1 LLTRECFLG
10 DLGKAVAE
18 ASDRSQPLSL
28 ARLSFDGPFDERAG
42 LDAARL
48 VTRLIRAIDFATRE
62 QHSAILIAFT
72 QTDLR
77 SAHVVARRIAG
88 LLKTTMLNP
97 HRAHAKVTAN
107 VTLATLKAGDTP
119 EGLIHRVLGVRM
131 VAAE

>member
-1 LLTRECFLG
+1 MTPRVF
-10 DLGKAVAE
+10 
-18 ASDRSQPLSL
+18 
-28 ARLSFDGPFDERAG
+28 
-42 LDAARL
+42 
-48 VTRLIRAIDFATRE
+48 TRLIRAIDFATRE

-77 SAHVVARRIAG
+77 SAHIIARRIAG

-119 EGLIHRVLGVRM
+119 ERLIHRVLGASM